1 MNKPNKPITIK
12 EIARK
17 LRISPSTVSRAL
29 NDHPSIGLVT
39 TMRVKKLAEELNY
52 EPNQTAIFFKQRKTF
67 TIGVILPKLSEP
79 FFASA
84 ISAIEE
90 VAENKGFTVLL
101 GQSLDN
107 AERELNIINSFRT
120 HRVDGILMS
129 LGKNT
134 TDLNFIERLRK
145 YEIPVVFFDCVPE
158 GVEDVPKVY
167 CDLSTGIHEAVHA
180 FAERGHKHIAL
191 INGPET
197 LKASGER
204 TLYFKKALLDN
215 GLTFDEKYVVYS
227 ELTEESNYDAMEKLR
242 SLADRPSA
250 ILAFNDYVTF
260 DIIKY
265 AKEKGIYLG
274 HDIQIISFANYSLWK
289 YMDNPPLASIEQYP
303 AEQGAK
309 AASVLFELLDNK
321 EDVESTISDHIFA
334 SKLVYQ

>member
-1 MNKPNKPITIK
+1 MNKAGKPTTIK

-90 VAENKGFTVLL
+90 IAAEKKFTVLL

-107 AERELNIINSFRT
+107 PERELNIINSFRT

-134 TDLNFIERLRK
+134 IDMGFVERLHK
-145 YEIPVVFFDCVPE
+145 YEIPIVFFDCVPE
-158 GVEDVPKVY
+158 NIDVPKVY
-167 CDLSTGIHEAVHA
+167 CDLSTGIHEAVKA
-180 FAERGHKHIAL
+180 FVERGHKQIAL

-197 LKASGER
+197 LNATGER
-204 TLYFKKALLDN
+204 TFSFKNALLDN

-227 ELTEESNYDAMEKLR
+227 ELTEESNYKAMEKLR
-242 SLADRPSA
+242 ALDATPSA

-265 AKEKGIYLG
+265 AKENGISLG
-274 HDIQIISFANYSLWK
+274 RDIQVISFANYSLWK

-309 AASVLFELLDNK
+309 AAEILFEMLENK
-321 EDVESTISDHIFA
+321 DLEISIPDQILA

>member
-1 MNKPNKPITIK
+1 MNKPNKPVTIK

-90 VAENKGFTVLL
+90 VAGDKSFTVLL
-101 GQSLDN
+101 GQSLDDP
-107 AERELNIINSFRT
+107 ERELNIINSFRT

-134 TDLNFIERLRK
+134 TNLDFIPRLYK
-145 YEIPVVFFDCVPE
+145 YQIPIVFFDCVPE
-158 GVEDVPKVY
+158 NVDVPKVY
-167 CDLSTGIHEAVHA
+167 CDLSTGIHEAVDA
-180 FAERGHKHIAL
+180 FAQRGHQQIAL

-197 LKASGER
+197 LNATGER
-204 TLYFKKALLDN
+204 TLAFKKALLDN
-215 GLTFDEKYVVYS
+215 GLTYDEKYVVYS
-227 ELTEESNYDAMEKLR
+227 ELTEESNYKAMEHLR
-242 SLADRPSA
+242 GLADRPSA
-250 ILAFNDYVTF
+250 ILAFNDFVTL

-265 AKEKGIYLG
+265 AKERGIYLG

-309 AASVLFELLDNK
+309 AANILFELLENK
-321 EDVESTISDHIFA
+321 ELETSIPDQIVA

>member
-1 MNKPNKPITIK
+1 
-12 EIARK
+12 
-17 LRISPSTVSRAL
+17 
-29 NDHPSIGLVT
+29 
-39 TMRVKKLAEELNY
+39 
-52 EPNQTAIFFKQRKTF
+52 
-67 TIGVILPKLSEP
+67 
-79 FFASA
+79 
-84 ISAIEE
+84 
-90 VAENKGFTVLL
+90 
-101 GQSLDN
+101 
-107 AERELNIINSFRT
+107 
-120 HRVDGILMS
+120 MS

-134 TDLNFIERLRK
+134 TNLDFIERLRK
-145 YEIPVVFFDCVPE
+145 YEIPIVFFDCVPE

-167 CDLSTGIHEAVHA
+167 CDLSTGIQEAVQA
-180 FAERGHKHIAL
+180 FAERGHTQIAL

-197 LKASGER
+197 LKAAGER
-204 TLYFKKALLDN
+204 TLSFKKALLDN

-227 ELTEESNYDAMEKLR
+227 ELTEESNYAAMEKLR
-242 SLADRPSA
+242 GLTNRPSA

-309 AASVLFELLDNK
+309 AATVLFELLDNK
-321 EDVESTISDHIFA
+321 DLESMHKDHIFA

>member
-1 MNKPNKPITIK
+1 MNKSNKPITIK

-39 TMRVKKLAEELNY
+39 TMRVKKLAEELHY

-90 VAENKGFTVLL
+90 VAGEKKFTVLL

-107 AERELNIINSFRT
+107 PERELNIINSFRT

-134 TDLNFIERLRK
+134 TNLDFIQRLHK
-145 YEIPVVFFDCVPE
+145 YEIPIVFFDCVPE
-158 GVEDVPKVY
+158 EVNVPKVY
-167 CDLSTGIHEAVHA
+167 CDLSTGIQEAVKA
-180 FAERGHKHIAL
+180 FVDRGHQHIAL

-197 LKASGER
+197 LNATGER

-215 GLTFDEKYVVYS
+215 GVAFDEKYVVYS
-227 ELTEESNYDAMEKLR
+227 ELTEESNYKAMEQLR

-274 HDIQIISFANYSLWK
+274 HDIQVISFANYSLWK

-309 AASVLFELLDNK
+309 AANILFELLENK
-321 EDVESTISDHIFA
+321 VLENPIADHIFA

>member
-1 MNKPNKPITIK
+1 MNNPNKPITIK

-90 VAENKGFTVLL
+90 IAGEKKFTVLL

-107 AERELNIINSFRT
+107 PERELNIINSFRN

-134 TDLNFIERLRK
+134 TDLTFVERLHK
-145 YEIPVVFFDCVPE
+145 YEIPIVFFDCVPE
-158 GVEDVPKVY
+158 NINVPKVY
-167 CDLSTGIHEAVHA
+167 CDLSTGINEAVKA
-180 FAERGHKHIAL
+180 FADRGHKQIAL

-197 LKASGER
+197 LNATGER
-204 TLYFKKALLDN
+204 TIAYKKALLDN

-227 ELTEESNYDAMEKLR
+227 ELTEDSNYKAMEHLR
-242 SLADRPSA
+242 SIADRPSA

-274 HDIQIISFANYSLWK
+274 HDIQVISFANYSLWK

-309 AASVLFELLDNK
+309 AAAILFEMLDNK
-321 EDVESTISDHIFA
+321 DFELEVPDQILA